1 MIVLGI
7 DTSCDD
13 TSVAV
18 YDAREN
24 RVLSNVVSS
33 QYEFHLP
40 FGGVVPE
47 IAARKHAENIDVV
60 FQEALNSAGV
70 SVKDLEL
77 ITVTRTPGLL
87 PALLVGLTFAKGVA
101 FYGRI
106 PFKGVHHI
114 EAHLFSP
121 FIGREP
127 EYPFL
132 GLVVS
137 GGHTLLVLVRGLGNY
152 RIVGKTLDDAV
163 GEAYDKVAKML
174 NLGYP
179 GGPKIDRISKEF
191 QGEYLKLPKPKVGG
205 FNYSFS
211 GLKTA
216 VKRLVGKGYPKEQIV
231 ASFQKTA
238 VEYLTEKL
246 KGALKDTGVKT
257 VAVSGGV
264 SANSLLREKL
274 KQIEEEGYKVFLPEI
289 QFTSDN
295 GAMVGY
301 LGYRRFLLEGEDP
314 LEIGALART
323 NLEEMNLER

>member
-1 MIVLGI
+1 VIVLGI

-13 TSVAV
+13 TSIAV

-33 QYEFHLP
+33 QHEFHLP

-60 FQEALNSAGV
+60 FSEALKLAGLNV
-70 SVKDLEL
+70 GDLEL
-77 ITVTRTPGLL
+77 VTVTRAPGLL
-87 PALLVGLTFAKGVA
+87 PALLVGLTFAKGLA
-101 FYGRI
+101 FFGKL
-106 PFKGVHHI
+106 PFKAVHHI

-121 FIGREP
+121 FIGGEP

-137 GGHTLLVLVRGLGNY
+137 GGHTVLVLVRGLGRY
-152 RIVGKTLDDAV
+152 EVVGRTLDDAV

-174 NLGYP
+174 GLGYP
-179 GGPKIDRISKEF
+179 GGPQIDRIYAKF
-191 QGEYLKLPKPKVGG
+191 RGEYLKLPKPKVAG

-216 VKRLVGKGYPKEQIV
+216 VKKLVEKGYPKEQIG

-238 VEYLTEKL
+238 VEYLVEKL
-246 KGALKDTGVKT
+246 KGALSEFKVKN

-274 KQIEEEGYKVFLPEI
+274 DELKNEGYNVFLPKLS
-289 QFTSDN
+289 FTSDN

-301 LGYRRFLLEGEDP
+301 LGYKRFLLEGGDA
-314 LEIGALART
+314 LEVGALARMGLEET
-323 NLEEMNLER
+323 NLEG

>member
-18 YDAREN
+18 YDAKEN
-24 RVLSNVVSS
+24 RILSNIVSS
-33 QYEFHLP
+33 QYEFHIP

-60 FQEALNSAGV
+60 FEEALKVAGV
-70 SVKDLEL
+70 EVKDLEL
-77 ITVTRTPGLL
+77 ITVTRFPGLL
-87 PALLVGLTFAKGVA
+87 PALLVGLTFGKGIS
-101 FYGRI
+101 YCSGL

-114 EAHLFSP
+114 EAHLLSP
-121 FIGREP
+121 FIGKEP

-137 GGHTLLVLVRGLGNY
+137 GGHTLLVLAGGLGRY
-152 RIVGKTLDDAV
+152 RVVGKTLDDAV

-179 GGPKIDRISKEF
+179 GGPVIDRIYREF
-191 QGEYLKLPKPKVGG
+191 KGDYLQLPKPKVKGL
-205 FNYSFS
+205 NYSFS
-211 GLKTA
+211 GIKTA
-216 VKRLVGKGYPKEQIV
+216 VKRLVEKGYPKEQIA

-238 VEYLTEKL
+238 VEYLVGKL
-246 KGALKDTGVKT
+246 KKALKEFGIRRI
-257 VAVSGGV
+257 AVSGGV

-274 KQIEEEGYKVFLPEI
+274 EELSEKGYEVLLPDLSY
-289 QFTSDN
+289 TSDN
-295 GAMVGY
+295 GAMVAY
-301 LGYRRFLLEGEDP
+301 VGYRRFLLEGGDE
-314 LEIGALART
+314 LTVGALPRLS
-323 NLEEMNLER
+323 LEEVNVEG